1 VVHLLPLDVT
11 TSGPAL
17 AAERMFIGVAPG
29 TPRCSAGT
37 PELQQILEQRR
48 RTVEEGGRHAPIV
61 CRDLQKSSTSGNHWG
76 KVPSTKAVAPLAL
89 PVPRLPLETICDI
102 DGERSSSRQADDATT
117 PQASHESPTSPKA
130 SDEIASQSS
139 DESSQTS
146 DEEGEMDQ
154 ALTRETSLWTAD
166 DGCPHRGDTDDPELD
181 DKVQGFNISSC
192 ATTPRSM
199 VSSQPSFP
207 FGVIPQLQM
216 NQVNPGPPGQEL
228 TTRASK
234 QQVEALQY
242 GKPTQCTQVL
252 AHAERARRWLM
263 GFQSIAETVDS
274 VSQAAAKRSPKI
286 ATEVV
291 EAASHWVLDE
301 LHNSFVAV
309 ETFAKPELLLS

>member
-1 VVHLLPLDVT
+1 
-11 TSGPAL
+11 
-17 AAERMFIGVAPG
+17 
-29 TPRCSAGT
+29 
-37 PELQQILEQRR
+37 
-48 RTVEEGGRHAPIV
+48 
-61 CRDLQKSSTSGNHWG
+61 
-76 KVPSTKAVAPLAL
+76 
-89 PVPRLPLETICDI
+89 
-102 DGERSSSRQADDATT
+102 
-117 PQASHESPTSPKA
+117 
-130 SDEIASQSS
+130 
-139 DESSQTS
+139 
-146 DEEGEMDQ
+146 MDQ